1 MTDLNAVS
9 SFNQAKDQYE
19 RVSPHY
25 TRKKPGRNGFSE
37 GFFQVGCMHFDPGG
51 VIGFHP
57 AGVNQLFLVV
67 SGSGWVRD
75 ETSGRIPIRA
85 GQAVYWEAGEG
96 HESGTETGM
105 TAIVIEGPG
114 LNPAELMP
122 LLEGR

>member
-1 MTDLNAVS
+1 MRFFRFDAEVRRMIERFGSRKVGVS
-9 SFNQAKDQYE
+9 
-19 RVSPHY
+19 RIV
-25 TRKKPGRNGFSE
+25 RSE
-37 GFFQVGCMHFDPGG
+37 GLFQAGCMHFDPGG

-75 ETSGRIPIRA
+75 ETSGRVPIRA
-85 GQAVYWEAGEG
+85 GEAVFWEAGEG

-114 LNPAELMP
+114 LNPDEWMP
-122 LLEGR
+122 PLKGR